1 MRWDAG
7 YLIAQCSLGV
17 PKVVV
22 LLHPE
27 PEIRAVA
34 AELADPERHF
44 GSDPRLLSEDAVQG
58 LARNAELLR
67 NGRDRH
73 LECRHGDFPSKAP
86 GWLGARSGCRSV
98 LRAMMS

>member
-7 YLIAQCSLGV
+7 DLIAQRSLCV

-22 LLHPE
+22 LLHAE

-44 GSDPRLLSEDAVQG
+44 GRDPGLLSEDAVQG

-67 NGRDRH
+67 KGRDGI
-73 LECRHGDFPSKAP
+73 LSAGMVTSLSKAP
-86 GWLGARSGCRSV
+86 RWLGARSGCRSV